1 MSEKKA
7 PPRVSRLA
15 RRWKVTVASEPRSF
29 VTFLRWI
36 TALFAVASVIVT
48 VVLAMR
54 APNCVAIGVSI
65 LRVEDC
71 TNRDTYY
78 LLLAASAAASIC
90 FSLLLLASAYALEL
104 LSILAFG
111 RRDIAEED
119 DASSR

>member
-1 MSEKKA
+1 M
-7 PPRVSRLA
+7 
-15 RRWKVTVASEPRSF
+15 TSEPRSF

-54 APNCVAIGVSI
+54 APNCIAIGVSI

-111 RRDIAEED
+111 RRDVAEED